1 MIIKNNEIDSVLL
14 AVPEGH
20 GHLRLVLRTKGG
32 EAIVLQE
39 AAVAAMVRAY
49 VTIKTQPKMKAIKLI
64 STRPDGLKEG
74 YAADQLIEYAADE
87 AVIEELTDLLKD
99 L

>member
-1 MIIKNNEIDSVLL
+1 MIIKNGDMDSALL

-20 GHLRLVLRTKGG
+20 THLRLMLRTKGG

-39 AAVAAMVRAY
+39 AAVAAIVRAY
-49 VTIKTQPKMKAIKLI
+49 VTIKTHPKMKAVKLI
-64 STRPDGLKEG
+64 SARPEGLKDG
-74 YAADQLIEYAADE
+74 YAPDQLIEYAADE
-87 AVIEELTDLLKD
+87 AVIEEMTEILKK